1 VCITLAAFS
10 LVIVVAGLVHP
21 PLWSSI
27 EMVVSASL
35 ELANSLREE
44 AKSWLSTVMNQWN
57 S

>member
-1 VCITLAAFS
+1 
-10 LVIVVAGLVHP
+10 
-21 PLWSSI
+21 
-27 EMVVSASL
+27 MVVSASL

>member
-1 VCITLAAFS
+1 
-10 LVIVVAGLVHP
+10 VHP
-21 PLWSSI
+21 PLWTSI

-35 ELANSLREE
+35 ELANSLLKEANSLLEE